1 MKHHVTNSAH
11 HPLLAGLLLT
21 VACGFAL
28 HGCRQ
33 LDESVGELAGGST
46 PLVVLAA
53 DMEQTAPAGRRTVTS
68 APTTRAVTSV
78 EVKDGKLALFLRG
91 KAGTGYTDKNNL
103 PYVYGSPAWTPD
115 GAANTLYLGAEAA
128 DVCAYY
134 PYNND
139 GTCDDPEAIPL
150 TSQVFST
157 DAANLSYAAKR
168 EMDGSSTRCKTS
180 FTLKRAYAKLGFTFT
195 RDNYPSA
202 GKLTQIKLAN
212 CHTKAS
218 VNILEGTFAEAT
230 TVAELANTVSLT
242 IPADKSAVTT
252 EDGSSTKN
260 SLLIVPGTIPAHADD
275 ATRGAEVILTVDD
288 KEVRV
293 LIPTSLLGKWEAGKA
308 YDCKIKLTGTGI
320 EVMSVETKDW
330 NTNVVQDDGDKP
342 FVPEE
347 EEEEEEVIG
356 GIPVVFRNSMGDEK
370 TVIFAKSQLYYNK
383 STGEWGLGNEQCD
396 YGYVENN
403 IAPGDN
409 NMALVN
415 GTISY
420 YFMYGKLEGCIGTSI
435 SGYYTGSENLFDVN
449 LDPCQKMGDK
459 WISPT
464 SEIINML
471 CCLNDYH
478 PVDEN
483 GQRMSSYGSW
493 SSYTPTDGRTNKSA
507 IPGRWLNTS
516 SPSGTQYNSS
526 RLFLPAAGY
535 RNTNGT
541 TMGGVGSD
549 GPYWSSQPNGSR
561 AYYLYFDS
569 RGCRLIYGGRNYGFP
584 VRCCLLE

>member
-28 HGCRQ
+28 HGCQQ

-53 DMEQTAPAGRRTVTS
+53 DMEQTAPAG
-68 APTTRAVTSV
+68 TRAVTSV
-78 EVKDGKLALFLRG
+78 EVKNGKLALFLRG

-115 GAANTLYLGAEAA
+115 GVANTLYLGAETAY
-128 DVCAYY
+128 VCAYY
-134 PYNND
+134 PHNND
-139 GTCDDPEAIPL
+139 GTCNTPEAIPL

-157 DAANLSYAAKR
+157 DAANLSYAPKR
-168 EMDGSSTRCKTS
+168 EMDGSSTGCKTS

-218 VNILEGTFAEAT
+218 VNILEGTFAAAT

-252 EDGSSTKN
+252 EDGNSTKN

-293 LIPTSLLGKWEAGKA
+293 LIPTSILGKWEAGKA

-342 FVPEE
+342 FVPEATE
-347 EEEEEEVIG
+347 S
-356 GIPVVFRNSMGDEK
+356 IPVIFENSSGERR

-383 STGEWGLGNEQCD
+383 STREWGLGNEQCD
-396 YGYVENN
+396 YGYAENN
-403 IAPGDN
+403 VTPGSD
-409 NMALVN
+409 NMALVK

-420 YFMYGKLEGCIGTSI
+420 YFMYGRPEGCIGTNNG
-435 SGYYTGSENLFDVN
+435 GYYTGSDNLFDVDMTLVRN
-449 LDPCQKMGDK
+449 
-459 WISPT
+459 W
-464 SEIINML
+464 
-471 CCLNDYH
+471 
-478 PVDEN
+478 V
-483 GQRMSSYGSW
+483 
-493 SSYTPTDGRTNKSA
+493 TDGFHQQR
-507 IPGRWLNTS
+507 
-516 SPSGTQYNSS
+516 
-526 RLFLPAAGY
+526 RLFG
-535 RNTNGT
+535 
-541 TMGGVGSD
+541 
-549 GPYWSSQPNGSR
+549 
-561 AYYLYFDS
+561 
-569 RGCRLIYGGRNYGFP
+569 
-584 VRCCLLE
+584 